1 MVAVDMEADTAAVRS
16 VAAATVVVAAVIATT
31 ALTVEAQATEAVDS
45 QDTAMVEEEARTA
58 EAMAPKL
65 LRPTVVAHSLL
76 QLQSPLLLNLPPQ
89 Q

>member
-1 MVAVDMEADTAAVRS
+1 VAAVDMEADTAVRS

-45 QDTAMVEEEARTA
+45 PDTAMVEVEAHMA
-58 EAMAPKL
+58 EAMAL
-65 LRPTVVAHSLL
+65 RLRRPTVVAHSLL
-76 QLQSPLLLNLPPQ
+76 LPQSPPLLNLPPQ

>member
-1 MVAVDMEADTAAVRS
+1 MAAVDMEAHTAARS

-31 ALTVEAQATEAVDS
+31 ALTVEAQAMEVADS
-45 QDTAMVEEEARTA
+45 RDTATVEEEAHTA
-58 EAMAPKL
+58 EAMALKL
-65 LRPTVVAHSLL
+65 LRPTVAVHSLL